1 MRSNRVHVIFQGWM
15 ILKAE
20 DNDLN
25 SFILSQ
31 ILEEWDCTV
40 DIVQNGEEAVKTVIR
55 NDYQLIMMDTHMPIM
70 SGFEAIKEIRGL
82 DDPVRRQVPI
92 ITISASIIE
101 EEYSYALQVGANDF
115 ISKPFDPVILHKKI
129 EDKIMSK

>member
-129 EDKIMSK
+129 KDNIMSE